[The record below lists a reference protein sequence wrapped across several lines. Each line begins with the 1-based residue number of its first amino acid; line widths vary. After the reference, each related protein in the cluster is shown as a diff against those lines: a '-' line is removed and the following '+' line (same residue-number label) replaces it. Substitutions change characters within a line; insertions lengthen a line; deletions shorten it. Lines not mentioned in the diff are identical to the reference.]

1 MSEDII
7 KKYGLSITDSR
18 KIILALFQKEG
29 KAMAQSDIERKTK
42 ASLDRV
48 TVYRTLNTFLEKGI
62 IHQIPTTD
70 NLQLYALCGDSC
82 GAGNHDDNHVH
93 FECERC
99 KSITCID
106 EVVVPAVKLPKGF
119 KPRKS
124 SMVVKGLCGKCK

>member
-124 SMVVKGLCGKCK
+124 SMGVKGLCGKGK